1 MSFVPK
7 RLHPDDYVR
16 TFTTGDK
23 VAITI
28 RKDGTREKAVL
39 DIVDFDLKDG
49 QWKYRLKYSK
59 DSSGFYENVALISAG
74 DASGAATAVSAI
86 VLRDMA
92 NASPPGQLGHV
103 IVNMPGNPSPAAAL
117 STKGKWTPKRV
128 CGKLSI
134 GRTAQQRRGR
144 EHMQESRTRILDKK
158 CIGYPRLATLQ
169 TSTPN
174 FSLYRGF
181 SYLHGRVL
189 LDLQDEVTVLERELD
204 RFDDEDKDGSFIQQ
218 RTLRSRKF
226 DIRESERQW
235 QVPGTRTRRDVLR
248 EIRAKLAE
256 YDDVLIKARD
266 IVSFQKPSPGDYDSV
281 KRWIFDNK
289 PLIAY
294 GGEDEFINWKEDMV
308 SLHQGGEWAVFDGL
322 LIALLRRFNF
332 DFIQDLFRTRE
343 LRKKAGGDH
352 SVKLYTTERVETFV
366 NLLITPVL
374 CATLVLPIVAMY
386 SLNISGARSAYRSAV
401 VVLVVFT
408 LLFTGA
414 MPLFTKAGR
423 NEIFAAAA
431 AYCAVLVV
439 FISNFSTSPHTN
451 S

>member
-1 MSFVPK
+1 MSPIA
-7 RLHPDDYVR
+7 L
-16 TFTTGDK
+16 
-23 VAITI
+23 
-28 RKDGTREKAVL
+28 RKT
-39 DIVDFDLKDG
+39 
-49 QWKYRLKYSK
+49 
-59 DSSGFYENVALISAG
+59 
-74 DASGAATAVSAI
+74 
-86 VLRDMA
+86 A
-92 NASPPGQLGHV
+92 NAGPPRQVGDV
-103 IVNMPGNPSPAAAL
+103 TVDMPGNL
-117 STKGKWTPKRV
+117 SLITTSSVKRKWTTKRFR
-128 CGKLSI
+128 GKFGI
-134 GRTAQQRRGR
+134 GRTAQQKRGQ
-144 EHMQESRTRILDKK
+144 EHMQESRTRILDDK

-204 RFDDEDKDGSFIQQ
+204 RFDDEDKEGSSIQK

-226 DIRESERQW
+226 DIRESDRQW
-235 QVPGTRTRRDVLR
+235 QVTGIRTRRHVLR

-266 IVSFQKPSPGDYDSV
+266 IVSFRKPSPGDYDSV

-322 LIALLRRFNF
+322 LIALLRWLKA
-332 DFIQDLFRTRE
+332 DFIQNLFRTRE

-352 SVKLYTTERVETFV
+352 TVKLYTTERVETFV

-374 CATLVLPIVAMY
+374 CATLVLPIIAMY